1 MSLRNLWI
9 ELIYVFKM
17 VFNFSYFKSETSGR
31 KLVKL
36 RVRIKNEWFKKSY
49 GKLC

>member
-1 MSLRNLWI
+1 MS
-9 ELIYVFKM
+9 M
-17 VFNFSYFKSETSGR
+17 VFNFSYFKYETSSR

-49 GKLC
+49 DKLC